1 VSDQDGFTVFNDSAA
16 LSSNRIGVQV
26 KMHSFAFSDP
36 LDSKYVIL
44 QYDIANANATSTISN
59 LYVGIFLDWD
69 IGNTIDET
77 GLNFTRYDASRSLG
91 YAFSSVAGG
100 RREYLGI
107 RALDSAASFRSLVN
121 DPNIDLS
128 RSSKWNWLSG
138 GFAASSAGPADIHQV
153 ISSGPY
159 TLAPGTTKK
168 VSFALV
174 VGDSSLANIQ
184 QNADAAK
191 AKWRRLTVGIADG
204 GSSVPTR
211 YGLMQ
216 NYPNPFNPSTA
227 ISFQL
232 SAVSAV
238 SLKVFDL
245 LGREVAVLV
254 DETRQPGSYS
264 VQWNAL
270 AMPSG
275 IYFYRLQARP
285 LSGGQNAE
293 YVETRKMVLVK

>member
-1 VSDQDGFTVFNDSAA
+1 
-16 LSSNRIGVQV
+16 
-26 KMHSFAFSDP
+26 
-36 LDSKYVIL
+36 
-44 QYDIANANATSTISN
+44 
-59 LYVGIFLDWD
+59 
-69 IGNTIDET
+69 
-77 GLNFTRYDASRSLG
+77 
-91 YAFSSVAGG
+91 
-100 RREYLGI
+100 
-107 RALDSAASFRSLVN
+107 
-121 DPNIDLS
+121 
-128 RSSKWNWLSG
+128 
-138 GFAASSAGPADIHQV
+138 
-153 ISSGPY
+153 
-159 TLAPGTTKK
+159 
-168 VSFALV
+168 
-174 VGDSSLANIQ
+174 
-184 QNADAAK
+184 
-191 AKWRRLTVGIADG
+191 
-204 GSSVPTR
+204 
-211 YGLMQ
+211 MQ